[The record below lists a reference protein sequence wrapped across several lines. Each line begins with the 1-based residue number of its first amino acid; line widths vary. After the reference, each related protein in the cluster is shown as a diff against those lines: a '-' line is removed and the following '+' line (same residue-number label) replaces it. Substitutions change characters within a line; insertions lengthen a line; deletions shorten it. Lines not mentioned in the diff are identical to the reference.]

1 MQSIDLEF
9 VPRGTYAHIYD
20 VQLTYPSQ
28 QSNVIQS
35 ARLNTSDTGLVR
47 EPSIIVIE
55 ESWDNWWRFVKYT
68 IIGKIR

>member
-55 ESWDNWWRFVKYT
+55 GS
-68 IIGKIR
+68 